1 MARSRM
7 DVAAVAFKSGAE
19 VLHHRFMVISA
30 DSACTGCQ
38 SAGFG
43 QAILAAWLQTEWSN
57 FTRNLIVASALGTR
71 RRRGTPVKAIAGV
84 RSPSDAEKMVKSA
97 AACTAKK
104 LGTSYPVWH
113 APSFAIEVGSLIGLQ
128 NQPKL
133 EAVLGATLVPEQ
145 IADFRNYLVHPGD
158 RTRKKYEGLQAKL
171 GMVGMEP
178 EELLHQFQGPG
189 LTVFT
194 SWVRE
199 LQRIA
204 DDSTR

>member
-1 MARSRM
+1 MA
-7 DVAAVAFKSGAE
+7 AAAFKSGAE
-19 VLHHRFMVISA
+19 ALHHRFLAISA

-43 QAILAAWLQTEWSN
+43 EAILAAWLQTEWGN

-71 RRRGTPVKAIAGV
+71 RSGTPVKAIAGV
-84 RSPSDAEKMVKSA
+84 RSPADAEKMVRTA
-97 AACTAKK
+97 AACAAKIR
-104 LGTSYPVWH
+104 GTSYPVWH
-113 APSFAIEVGSLIGLQ
+113 APLFAIEVGSLIGLH

-133 EAVLGATLVPEQ
+133 EVVLGATLVPGQ

-158 RTRKKYEGLQAKL
+158 KTRKKYEGLQAKL
-171 GMVGMEP
+171 GMFGMEP
-178 EELLHQFQGPG
+178 EDLLHQFQGPG

-194 SWVRE
+194 SWIRE